1 MTLLNALVVSSIFA
15 AGAYLLLQRELV
27 RTVLGIALISN
38 SATLFIIAS
47 GLRRG
52 GPPIYPL
59 GERVADPL
67 VQSLA
72 LAALV
77 IGFGVTALLL
87 ALVVRIFAAGGTLDV
102 ERIAYGE
109 RQRSEAAE
117 HDSRREHDRDLEPV
131 LEALPLDEPE
141 DEQDKSVSIAMTKG
155 RTP

>member
-1 MTLLNALVVSSIFA
+1 MTLLNALVVSSVFA

-27 RTVLGIALISN
+27 RTVLGIVLISN
-38 SATLFIIAS
+38 SATLFIVAS

-72 LAALV
+72 LTALV

-87 ALVVRIFAAGGTLDV
+87 ALVVRIFAAGGGLDV

-109 RQRSEAAE
+109 RERAEAAE
-117 HDSRREHDRDLEPV
+117 QDFRRDPRRDLEPL
-131 LEALPLDEPE
+131 LEALPEDKLEDKLETEPE
-141 DEQDKSVSIAMTKG
+141 TPNGTASV
-155 RTP
+155 

>member
-1 MTLLNALVVSSIFA
+1 MTLLNALVVSSVFA

-27 RTVLGIALISN
+27 RTVLGIVLISN
-38 SATLFIIAS
+38 SATLFIVAS

-72 LAALV
+72 LTALV

-87 ALVVRIFAAGGTLDV
+87 ALVVRIFAAGGGLDV

-109 RQRSEAAE
+109 RGRAEAAE
-117 HDSRREHDRDLEPV
+117 REHRDLEPV
-131 LEALPLDEPE
+131 LEALPEDKLEDKLEDAPETEPE
-141 DEQDKSVSIAMTKG
+141 ASNGSASA
-155 RTP
+155 

>member
-1 MTLLNALVVSSIFA
+1 MILLNALVVSSIFA

-38 SATLFIIAS
+38 SAVLFIIAS

-87 ALVVRIFAAGGTLDV
+87 ALVVRIFAAGGTPDV

-109 RQRSEAAE
+109 RGHSETA
-117 HDSRREHDRDLEPV
+117 EHDRDLEPV
-131 LEALPLDEPE
+131 LEALPQDEPGE
-141 DEQDKSVSIAMTKG
+141 GT
-155 RTP
+155 R

>member
-27 RTVLGIALISN
+27 RTVLGIVLISN

-72 LAALV
+72 LTALV

-109 RQRSEAAE
+109 RQRAEAAE
-117 HDSRREHDRDLEPV
+117 REPRRDRDLEPV

-141 DEQDKSVSIAMTKG
+141 DKRNESVSIAVTKG
-155 RTP
+155 HNP

>member
-1 MTLLNALVVSSIFA
+1 MTLLNALVVSSIYA

-27 RTVLGIALISN
+27 RTVLGIVLISN
-38 SATLFIIAS
+38 SAVLFIIAS

-72 LAALV
+72 LTALV
-77 IGFGVTALLL
+77 IGCGVTALLL

-109 RQRSEAAE
+109 RQRAEAAE
-117 HDSRREHDRDLEPV
+117 REPRRDRDLEPV
-131 LEALPLDEPE
+131 LEALPQ
-141 DEQDKSVSIAMTKG
+141 DEQGKSASVVVTKG